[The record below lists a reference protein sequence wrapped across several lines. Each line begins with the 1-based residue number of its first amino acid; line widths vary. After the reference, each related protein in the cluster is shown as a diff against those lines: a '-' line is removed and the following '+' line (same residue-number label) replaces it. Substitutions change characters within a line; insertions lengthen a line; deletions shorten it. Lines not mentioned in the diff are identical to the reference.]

1 MPPLRPEILP
11 AKSVCENSER
21 QRRATGGAFLHYYRF
36 LAKQPLLRVARTLS
50 YLVPSL
56 RPSFFLQGTAKDPF
70 IMSIGELA
78 ETRANAQPGPRGATQ
93 EGDGAKIRPGLLSR
107 ITRDHALRA
116 ALYVFLLTRPF
127 VFLVMIIG
135 GQMGHIS
142 TGQYNTS
149 REFNFHLDK
158 VPVARLLRENAQVA
172 DVNWY
177 LGIAELGYHAGPFR
191 VDEQRNWA
199 FFPLFPMV
207 WRAAARLTG
216 EFMLTGIFLS
226 NLFFFG
232 ALILLYKLALAFGL
246 EDKEARRTLF
256 YLAIFPTSYFF
267 SLPLTESLFLFLT
280 LGSFYA
286 ARRERW
292 WLAGLCGA
300 LASATR
306 VTGVLLLPALFLIY
320 WHTYGSSSFRD
331 FLRRD
336 FWKPRLL
343 WLALVPSGLFA
354 FMYYLYLHTGNAFAF
369 KDILVAW
376 GRTSGFFLNT
386 LYQYVREPTL
396 IVIPWD
402 FRLLNFVCALT
413 AIVCGIVL
421 LRRRQSWPLA
431 CYTLMSVVVSL
442 SSQIL
447 QSQGRYTV
455 VLFPVFMALSVAG
468 RHERFDEVYR
478 VVSLVLFSLMLA
490 LFAAHYNVAMA

>member
-1 MPPLRPEILP
+1 M
-11 AKSVCENSER
+11 S
-21 QRRATGGAFLHYYRF
+21 TGE
-36 LAKQPLLRVARTLS
+36 P
-50 YLVPSL
+50 
-56 RPSFFLQGTAKDPF
+56 
-70 IMSIGELA
+70 A
-78 ETRANAQPGPRGATQ
+78 ETRAAAPTHPRG
-93 EGDGAKIRPGLLSR
+93 ERPNAAVPPGILSR
-107 ITRDHALRA
+107 ITRDRAVRA
-116 ALYVFLLTRPF
+116 ALYAFLLTRLF

-135 GQMGHIS
+135 GQVGHIS

-149 REFNFHLDK
+149 REFNLHLDK
-158 VPVARLLRENAQVA
+158 VPVARLLRENTQVA

-207 WRAAARLTG
+207 WRAAAKLTG

-256 YLAIFPTSYFF
+256 YLAVFPTSYFF

-300 LASATR
+300 FASATR

-320 WHTYGSSSFRD
+320 WNAYGDFSWRA

-343 WLALVPSGLFA
+343 WLAIVPAGLFA
-354 FMYYLYLHTGNAFAF
+354 FMYFLRLHTGNAFAF
-369 KDILVAW
+369 KDILVTW

-386 LYQYVREPTL
+386 LYQYVAEPTL
-396 IVIPWD
+396 IGIPWD
-402 FRLLNFVCALT
+402 FRVLNFIFAMT

-421 LRRRQSWPLA
+421 LRRREWWPLA

-447 QSQGRYTV
+447 QSQGRYTM
-455 VLFPVFMALSVAG
+455 VLFPVFMLLAVAG
-468 RHERFDEVYR
+468 RRERFDEIYR
-478 VVSLVLFSLMLA
+478 VVSLILFSLMLA
-490 LFAAHYNVAMA
+490 LFAAHYSAAMA

>member
-1 MPPLRPEILP
+1 MSTEEPAPTNAGEGARGPSTLEAAPPPLR
-11 AKSVCENSER
+11 AAS
-21 QRRATGGAFLHYYRF
+21 ATGKG
-36 LAKQPLLRVARTLS
+36 
-50 YLVPSL
+50 
-56 RPSFFLQGTAKDPF
+56 
-70 IMSIGELA
+70 
-78 ETRANAQPGPRGATQ
+78 PGS
-93 EGDGAKIRPGLLSR
+93 PGRILSR
-107 ITRDHALRA
+107 ITRDRALRT
-116 ALYVFLLTRPF
+116 ALYVFLLTRVF
-127 VFLVMIIG
+127 VFAVMIIG
-135 GQMGHIS
+135 GQIGRIT
-142 TGQYNTS
+142 TGSYDTS
-149 REFNFHLDK
+149 RGFDFHFDK
-158 VPVARLLRENAQVA
+158 TPVAQLLRENTQVA

-199 FFPLFPMV
+199 FFPMFPMV
-207 WRAAARLTG
+207 WRAASRLTG
-216 EFMLTGIFLS
+216 EFMITGIFLS

-232 ALILLYKLALAFGL
+232 ALILLYKLALTFGL
-246 EDKEARRTLF
+246 DEKDARRTLF

-280 LGSFYA
+280 LGSFFA

-320 WHTYGSSSFRD
+320 WHTYGSFSLRD

-343 WLALVPSGLFA
+343 CLAILPAGLFA
-354 FMYYLYLHTGNAFAF
+354 FMCFLHLHTGNAFAF
-369 KDILVAW
+369 KDILVTW

-386 LYQYVREPTL
+386 LYQFVREPTL
-396 IVIPWD
+396 IGIPWD
-402 FRLLNFVCALT
+402 FRVLNFIFAMT

-421 LRRRQSWPLA
+421 LRRREWWPLA

-447 QSQGRYTV
+447 QSQGRYTM
-455 VLFPVFMALSVAG
+455 VLFPVFLVLAMAG
-468 RHERFDEVYR
+468 RRERFDEVYR
-478 VVSLVLFSLMLA
+478 VVSLILFSLMLA
-490 LFAAHYNVAMA
+490 LFAAHHSVAMA